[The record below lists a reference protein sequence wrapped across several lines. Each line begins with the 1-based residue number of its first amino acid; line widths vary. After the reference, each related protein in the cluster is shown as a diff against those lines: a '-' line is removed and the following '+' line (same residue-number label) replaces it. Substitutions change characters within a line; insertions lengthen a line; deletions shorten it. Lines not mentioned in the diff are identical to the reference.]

1 MIAATSLSVI
11 VVVTELF
18 TTVAVELPSVTP
30 NVSLPSTTTSCVV
43 GIEKFSSVAPVD
55 RLLPDVLVAVT
66 VTTPLAPVLIPESVT
81 PVAAVRLPD
90 TSAEKSVPSVA
101 VPDAVSTV
109 NVTL

>member
-1 MIAATSLSVI
+1 M
-11 VVVTELF
+11 VVLTVPV
-18 TTVAVELPSVTP
+18 TTVAVELPSVTAK
-30 NVSLPSTTTSCVV
+30 VSGPSGTTSCVV